1 MHNWRRHIVE
11 RAADMLGD
19 PRLPQ
24 AALQV
29 LWRRIHYAASYR
41 VSRLPHFPL
50 QVCLTFDVEH
60 DYRNPR
66 SSAASQAFLP
76 TFLEWADRY
85 GWRATLFVQGNLV
98 ASLAPCLHE
107 TQPTHELGLH
117 GLEHE
122 VWGSSRWWQY
132 RLGLQSLPLEEK
144 DRRLGLAIQ
153 YFQDAGLP
161 IPSGFRAPYLNI
173 DRGTLRL
180 LEHHGFSC
188 DASPPSY
195 QGSWPVPHRWG
206 SLWQVPV
213 TAHPKPQVV
222 CRGLTWFRYADLS
235 LGSLLRLTEA
245 EYLDLVDAALWA
257 QRLAGYPLGP
267 HLVFLGHP
275 WEFDSYPGVGHGC
288 QDNWRHLIRRL
299 HLLETQYVVRYVT
312 MADLLRNAAATSAA
326 GKAADY
332 LGAPI

>member
-24 AALQV
+24 AALRV
-29 LWRRIHYAASYR
+29 LWRRVRYAASYR
-41 VSRLPHFPL
+41 RSRIASLPL

-66 SSAASQAFLP
+66 SLAASQAFLP
-76 TFLEWADRY
+76 IFLQWADRY
-85 GWRATLFVQGNLV
+85 GWRTTLFVQGNLV
-98 ASLAPCLHE
+98 ASLAPLLHD

-122 VWGSSRWWQY
+122 VWGPSRWWQY

-144 DRRLGLAIQ
+144 DRRLALAVQ

-173 DRGTLRL
+173 DRATLQL
-180 LEHHGFSC
+180 LERHGFLL

-213 TAHPKPQVV
+213 TAHPRPQIA
-222 CRGLTWFRYADLS
+222 CRGWAWFRYPDLS
-235 LGSLLRLTEA
+235 MGTLLKLTDA
-245 EYLDLVDAALWA
+245 EFLDLVESALWA

-275 WEFDSYPGVGHGC
+275 WEFDSYPGVRHGS
-288 QDNWRHLIRRL
+288 QDNWRHLMHRL
-299 HLLETQYVVRYVT
+299 RLLEAQHSVRYAT
-312 MADLLRNAAATSAA
+312 MADLLRSPPAALPAGRQNASW
-326 GKAADY
+326 
-332 LGAPI
+332 LI